1 MSPQATTVSGLGL
14 SFFGS
19 MTASISHEIKNAL
32 AIINENAGLLGD
44 LAMLITKGRELSPER
59 LHSLSENIRR
69 QVQRADEII
78 RRLNR
83 FSHSAHEPAALT
95 SMQDIFD
102 FTAALTARLATMK
115 GVTVTV
121 AQGATIQATVRPFV
135 VENLLWICLKEVL
148 ATTENSR
155 SIELL
160 AEEDGGVVVI
170 TLNLGAGLP
179 IADIECRA
187 RAEGEAILTAMNAVI
202 ACDLESDRI
211 RISVPKEGK
220 IQ

>member
-1 MSPQATTVSGLGL
+1 MSQQLESVNALGL

-44 LAMLITKGRELSPER
+44 LALLATKGRELSPDR

-83 FSHSAHEPAALT
+83 FAHSAHEPEALT
-95 SMQDIFD
+95 SMQEIFD
-102 FTAALTARLATMK
+102 FTAALTARLAAMK
-115 GVTVTV
+115 SVTVTV
-121 AQGATIQATVRPFV
+121 TQGAAIQATVRSFV

-148 ATTENSR
+148 AATESGR
-155 SIELL
+155 TVELA
-160 AEEDGGVVVI
+160 AEEDNGTMMI
-170 TLNLGAGLP
+170 TLNLGARLP
-179 IADIECRA
+179 MADIENRA
-187 RAEGEAILTAMNAVI
+187 RTEGQAILTAMNAVMT
-202 ACDLESDRI
+202 CDAANGRI
-211 RISVPKEGK
+211 TISIPK
-220 IQ
+220 